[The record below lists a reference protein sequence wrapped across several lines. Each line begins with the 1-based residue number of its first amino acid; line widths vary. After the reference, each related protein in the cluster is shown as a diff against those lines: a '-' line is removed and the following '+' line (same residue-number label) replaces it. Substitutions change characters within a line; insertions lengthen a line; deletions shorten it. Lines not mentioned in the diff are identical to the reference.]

1 MSYRPR
7 PARGLQLRRAALHLP
22 LMTDDSLNP
31 APASRDIWTVNR
43 LNLEVQGVL
52 EGSFG
57 LLWIEG
63 EISNLSRPA
72 SGHLYFS
79 LKDDRAQV
87 SAAMFRGRNSRLRF
101 TPRNGQ
107 QVLVRARVTLYAPR
121 GGYQL
126 VVEHMEEAGEGRL
139 RREFEQLKAQL
150 NAEGLF
156 DPASKQA
163 LPPQPRQIG
172 VITSASGAALRDI
185 LHVLARRCPQVPV
198 LIYPAAVQGKDA
210 PAQLRQALARA
221 LSRNECDVLIL
232 ARGGGSLEDL
242 WAFNNEQ
249 LARDVAAASLPI
261 VSAVGHEIDFT
272 LTDFV
277 ADVRAPTPSAA
288 AELVSPDSGAQRSR
302 VDTLSRQLGR
312 RMQET
317 LQRQRSR
324 LEMLERRLPSPTRL
338 LENTA
343 QRLDDLNARL
353 GRQVQQQLL
362 AQRLHLK
369 QLQHRLNSRDPRQQL
384 DLARQRLQGLQ
395 HRLALPLPRSVKH
408 TQSRLRQL
416 VQRLDVA
423 SPLATLERG
432 YSITLQEGEALRSVT
447 QTGVGRTVS
456 TRLRDGD
463 IVSTVVRV
471 DVSDAGSDSQG

>member
-1 MSYRPR
+1 
-7 PARGLQLRRAALHLP
+7 
-22 LMTDDSLNP
+22 MTDDSLHP

-43 LNLEVQGVL
+43 LNLEVQGLL

-63 EISNLSRPA
+63 EISNLSRPG

-87 SAAMFRGRNSRLRF
+87 SAAMFRGRNTRLRF
-101 TPRNGQ
+101 EPRNGQ
-107 QVLVRARVTLYAPR
+107 QVLVRARITLYAPR

-156 DPASKQA
+156 DPARKQA
-163 LPPQPRQIG
+163 LPPHPRQVGI
-172 VITSASGAALRDI
+172 ITSASGAALRDI
-185 LHVLARRCPQVPV
+185 LHVLKRRCPQLPV
-198 LIYPAAVQGKDA
+198 LIYPVAVQGKDA
-210 PAQLRQALARA
+210 PAQLRAALARA
-221 LSRNECDVLIL
+221 LARQECDVLVL

-242 WAFNNEQ
+242 WAFNDEQ
-249 LARDVAAASLPI
+249 LARDVAASDLPI

-288 AELVSPDSGAQRSR
+288 AELISPDSSALHERLLS
-302 VDTLSRQLGR
+302 LSRQLRR

-317 LQRQRSR
+317 LVRRQER
-324 LEMLERRLPSPTRL
+324 LTMLSRRLPSPSRL
-338 LENTA
+338 LERSA
-343 QRLDDLNARL
+343 QQLDELSARMS
-353 GRQVQQQLL
+353 RQLQQQLRE
-362 AQRLHLK
+362 QRLRLS
-369 QLQHRLNSRDPRQQL
+369 QLQHRLASRDPRQQL
-384 DLARQRLQGLQ
+384 MLTRQRLDGLQ
-395 HRLALPLPRSVKH
+395 RRLALPLPRTLKQ
-408 TQSRLRQL
+408 TRTRMQQLLTRLQ
-416 VQRLDVA
+416 VA

-432 YSITLQEGEALRSVT
+432 YGITLRDQVALRSVEQISAGDT
-447 QTGVGRTVS
+447 LTTRLTDGELVSRVTGVRKKKDNG
-456 TRLRDGD
+456 
-463 IVSTVVRV
+463 
-471 DVSDAGSDSQG
+471 

>member
-1 MSYRPR
+1 
-7 PARGLQLRRAALHLP
+7 
-22 LMTDDSLNP
+22 MTDDQLNP
-31 APASRDIWTVNR
+31 APAERDIWTVNR
-43 LNLEVQGVL
+43 LNLEVQGLL
-52 EGSFG
+52 EGSFP

-87 SAAMFRGRNSRLRF
+87 SAAMFRGRNTRLRF
-101 TPRNGQ
+101 SPRNGQ

-121 GGYQL
+121 GGFQL

-156 DPASKQA
+156 DPARKQA
-163 LPPQPRQIG
+163 LPPHPRQVG

-185 LHVLARRCPQVPV
+185 LHVLQRRCPQLPV
-198 LIYPAAVQGKDA
+198 LVYPAAVQGKDA

-221 LSRNECDVLIL
+221 LARQECDVLIL

-242 WAFNNEQ
+242 WAFNDEQ
-249 LARDVAAASLPI
+249 LARDVAAATLPV

-288 AELVSPDSGAQRSR
+288 AELVSPDSSAARER
-302 VDTLSRQLGR
+302 VETLKRQLHR
-312 RMQET
+312 RMQQDLARRAE
-317 LQRQRSR
+317 RID
-324 LEMLERRLPSPTRL
+324 MLSRRLPSPQRL
-338 LENTA
+338 LERAAQQLDELHARLSRQMQQTLQA
-343 QRLDDLNARL
+343 QRMSLT
-353 GRQVQQQLL
+353 
-362 AQRLHLK
+362 
-369 QLQHRLNSRDPRQQL
+369 QLQHRLSSRDPRQQL
-384 DLARQRLQGLQ
+384 SLTRQRLQGLQ
-395 HRLALPLPRSVKH
+395 RRLALPLPRTLKQ
-408 TQSRLRQL
+408 TEKQLRAL
-416 VQRLDVA
+416 AQRLNVA

-432 YSITLQEGEALRSVT
+432 YSITLKNREAVHSIS
-447 QTGVGRTVS
+447 GVAVGDTLQ
-456 TRLRDGD
+456 TRLSDGE
-463 IVSTVVRV
+463 VTSTVKSVRKK
-471 DVSDAGSDSQG
+471 DND